1 MPADRTVI
9 VTGISSFVGMHLARR
24 FAREGFRVVGTISKP
39 RDTYDGIRAARLN
52 ELDSAIKFV
61 ELDTTDAAAVAA
73 VVERFKP
80 SLWLHHAGYA
90 AGYASSD
97 YDSALGFAANVVP
110 LTHIYKSLAARD

>member
-52 ELDSAIKFV
+52 
-61 ELDTTDAAAVAA
+61 
-73 VVERFKP
+73 
-80 SLWLHHAGYA
+80 
-90 AGYASSD
+90 
-97 YDSALGFAANVVP
+97 
-110 LTHIYKSLAARD
+110 